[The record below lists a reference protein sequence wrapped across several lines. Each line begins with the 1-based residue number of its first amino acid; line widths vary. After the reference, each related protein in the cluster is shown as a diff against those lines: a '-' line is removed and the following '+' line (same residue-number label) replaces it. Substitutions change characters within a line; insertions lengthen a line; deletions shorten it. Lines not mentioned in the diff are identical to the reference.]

1 MIAKQ
6 DIADRAA
13 AWRLTAEVVEK
24 DYVLGWLLVAIAEHP
39 VTSATWVFKGGT
51 SIKKCVLET
60 HRFSEDLDFSLLPSA
75 PYDDLGL
82 RRILGEI
89 GALASERSGILFPTD
104 QTTLHA
110 HRNKQGRPTFEGRI
124 GYRGPRAFPGW
135 PRVLIDL
142 TNDEP
147 VVDPPVLRAISH
159 PYPDAP
165 DVEIRVRCYSL
176 EELIAEKTRALLERS
191 RPRDLYD
198 VVYLLDNLA
207 SGVDLARTRAMFARK
222 CAHKSLPPPTTA
234 QLVSVVQASDELRAE
249 WANMLAHQLPQLP
262 AFDTVL
268 SRLPEAIAWIDAGVM
283 LAAAALQPLPLRPNE
298 QVIATPSGLQGRGAS
313 ALDILQFAGAN
324 RLVVDL
330 EYNGRRRPIEPYSL
344 RLPRTG
350 NLLLYAW
357 DIEADHIKAFNV
369 ALISGASATDTAFH
383 PRYRIELAQ

>member
-1 MIAKQ
+1 M
-6 DIADRAA
+6 
-13 AWRLTAEVVEK
+13 
-24 DYVLGWLLVAIAEHP
+24 
-39 VTSATWVFKGGT
+39 
-51 SIKKCVLET
+51 
-60 HRFSEDLDFSLLPSA
+60 
-75 PYDDLGL
+75 
-82 RRILGEI
+82 
-89 GALASERSGILFPTD
+89 
-104 QTTLHA
+104 
-110 HRNKQGRPTFEGRI
+110 
-124 GYRGPRAFPGW
+124 
-135 PRVLIDL
+135 
-142 TNDEP
+142 
-147 VVDPPVLRAISH
+147 
-159 PYPDAP
+159 
-165 DVEIRVRCYSL
+165 
-176 EELIAEKTRALLERS
+176 
-191 RPRDLYD
+191 
-198 VVYLLDNLA
+198 
-207 SGVDLARTRAMFARK
+207 
-222 CAHKSLPPPTTA
+222 
-234 QLVSVVQASDELRAE
+234 QASDELRAE